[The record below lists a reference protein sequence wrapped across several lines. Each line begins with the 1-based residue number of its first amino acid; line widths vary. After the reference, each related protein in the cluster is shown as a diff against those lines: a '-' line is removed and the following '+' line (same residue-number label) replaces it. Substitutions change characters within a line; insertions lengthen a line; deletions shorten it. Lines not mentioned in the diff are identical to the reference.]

1 MIPYSTQDISDSDIR
16 AVARALRHPYL
27 TQGPAVAGFEKALA
41 AASEARYC
49 AAFSTGTS
57 ALHAAYFAAGIG
69 PGDEVIVPA
78 VTFAATANCALYL
91 GAKPVFADID
101 PATGLMD
108 VADVKKKVTSRT
120 KALVPV
126 DYAGR
131 IADMA
136 AFRKL
141 ADKHCLALIED
152 GAHSLGASFKGKP
165 AGSLAD
171 MTMFSFHP
179 VKSITTGEGGAIVTD
194 DKALFQKL
202 ALFRSH
208 GIAKDAT
215 TFRRKGQGPWYQEM
229 QLLGFNYRMPDILA
243 ALGESQL
250 KRLAKFVERRRAVAR
265 RYPKLLAG
273 AKDLILP
280 PPERSGEISAWH
292 LYPVRLSPRL
302 APRRDQV
309 LAQLREAGIGA
320 QVHYLPV
327 YRHVYYEGLGYP
339 QGLCPKAEAF
349 AAAEISL
356 PIYPRLSLQDQTK
369 VARTLKR
376 IIAGF

>member
-1 MIPYSTQDISDSDIR
+1 
-16 AVARALRHPYL
+16 
-27 TQGPAVAGFEKALA
+27 
-41 AASEARYC
+41 
-49 AAFSTGTS
+49 
-57 ALHAAYFAAGIG
+57 
-69 PGDEVIVPA
+69 
-78 VTFAATANCALYL
+78 
-91 GAKPVFADID
+91 
-101 PATGLMD
+101 
-108 VADVKKKVTSRT
+108 
-120 KALVPV
+120 
-126 DYAGR
+126 
-131 IADMA
+131 
-136 AFRKL
+136 
-141 ADKHCLALIED
+141 
-152 GAHSLGASFKGKP
+152 
-165 AGSLAD
+165 
-171 MTMFSFHP
+171 
-179 VKSITTGEGGAIVTD
+179 
-194 DKALFQKL
+194 
-202 ALFRSH
+202 
-208 GIAKDAT
+208 
-215 TFRRKGQGPWYQEM
+215 M